1 LAQTRNDIMTNAR
14 TKNRL
19 TLILI
24 ALVFFVPL
32 ALAFLFNA
40 EGWRPAQTRNHGSL
54 IEPARDV
61 TAVPLTLADGGAF
74 AWKIPTWPWTLVLLP
89 GGNCADACRTR
100 IDELLRMRITLG
112 RNAERVRVLYLGPD
126 LGTDWVGARK
136 PLLAG
141 QTQDAA
147 FDALRPGTDDTLAL
161 ALVDPNGLLMMQY
174 KPGYVASDVR
184 EDLVR
189 VLH

>member
-1 LAQTRNDIMTNAR
+1 MTNAR
-14 TKNRL
+14 NKNRI

-24 ALVFFVPL
+24 AGAFVVPL

-54 IEPARDV
+54 IEPARDI
-61 TAVPLTLADGGAF
+61 ASVPVSLADGPGF
-74 AWKIPTWPWTLVLLP
+74 AWKIPSWPWTLVLLP
-89 GGNCADACRTR
+89 GPGCADACRVR
-100 IDELLRMRITLG
+100 IDELLRMHITLG
-112 RNAERVRVLYLGPD
+112 RNAERVRMLYLGPAPEA
-126 LGTDWVGARK
+126 DWRATRKTLLVGDT
-136 PLLAG
+136 G
-141 QTQDAA
+141 DAA
-147 FDALRPGTDDTLAL
+147 FDALRPSAPDTLAL

-184 EDLVR
+184 EDIVR